1 VEQAL
6 QQEHILDARGQSGSR
21 STGAPS
27 IPPPA
32 VITLPTRDDVSR
44 LPPISDLMDALDDS
58 LRNGRYGPWP
68 VRSTCDGA
76 GFAVTTCRDGNHGE
90 CEFIRLGDGAW
101 LTSGTMSVAKP
112 VAIWSRNKGGIAIDV
127 AVRGG
132 WQLSYTGALHNQ
144 VTVSSGYGSVSI
156 LSRECVCRWLPFVG
170 IPNEY
175 VSLLFR
181 DEPEMRAFGLKSSEL
196 AAVLGELTVR
206 QASRSRTYVIEPG
219 SDMHNA
225 ARAVRQ
231 TQLTGASRL
240 LYMKAKSYELLANLA
255 TCQRVANPRP
265 ESQVRPAVDDASVA
279 ALAVSAM
286 GNCTTAVDVRALARQ
301 LDITENRLVRAFKST
316 YGTTPFGYANRARVA
331 RGREMLREGHMS
343 LIDIALACGYEH
355 HSSFTTAY
363 RRTYGETP
371 RETRLR
377 ARRISHQRAD
387 SRSARAA
394 FNEIHAFGQL
404 A

>member
-1 VEQAL
+1 M
-6 QQEHILDARGQSGSR
+6 
-21 STGAPS
+21 
-27 IPPPA
+27 
-32 VITLPTRDDVSR
+32 RDSVSR
-44 LPPISDLMDALDDS
+44 LPPISDLMEAFES
-58 LRNGRYGPWP
+58 SMRNGRYGPWP
-68 VRSTCDGA
+68 VRTTCDGA
-76 GFAVTTCRDGNHGE
+76 GFAVTASRDGSHGE

-101 LTSGTMSVAKP
+101 LTSGIMRLARP
-112 VAIWSRNKGGIAIDV
+112 LAIWSRNRGGIAIDV

-132 WQLSYTGALHNQ
+132 WQLGYAGALDNQ
-144 VTVSSGYGSVSI
+144 ATVSSGYGSVSVMGQD
-156 LSRECVCRWLPFVG
+156 SVCRCLPFVD

-181 DEPEMRAFGLKSSEL
+181 AEPAMRAFGLKASEL
-196 AAVLGELTVR
+196 AEMLGESAVC
-206 QASRSRTYVIEPG
+206 QASRSRTYVIEPN
-219 SDMHNA
+219 SDMLGA

-231 TQLTGASRL
+231 AQFSGASRL
-240 LYMKAKSYELLANLA
+240 LYMKAKAYELLANLA
-255 TCQRVANPRP
+255 ACRHVANPGP
-265 ESQVRPAVDDASVA
+265 ESHARPAADDASVA

-286 GNCTTAVDVRALARQ
+286 GDRTIAVDVRALARK
-301 LDITENRLVRAFKST
+301 LDITENRLVRAFKNT

-331 RGREMLREGHMS
+331 RGREMLLEGHMS

-371 RETRLR
+371 RETRVL

-394 FNEIHAFGQL
+394 FSEIHAIGQL